1 MKRSTFLNKNS
12 KWKSLLFFF
21 FLASLLWI
29 LTKISLE
36 FVAPVTCELDF
47 INVPESVSIKGTNA
61 DEVTFN
67 LFAPGY
73 EFLKYKLRKPTLS
86 IDVSKY
92 TDENQSSI
100 TISSSQ
106 LVKEI
111 NDQFPSSRSAN
122 MLDLDQ
128 LSLAIDPIIR
138 KKIPVSVLRNV
149 TYKNGFRQ
157 IGPVIVSPDSIFVS
171 GPQNMIASIDSI
183 STQNIDISLLE
194 KGISEEV
201 KILLPKNDGINISD
215 QIVQVSWDV
224 KEIAQKE
231 FDIPVKVINKPSSE
245 IIKIIPNTVKIKVDV
260 TLDHFNLISAEEFE
274 IVCDYGER
282 NKDENFMIVHL
293 NKKPE
298 WAEHIEISTQKI
310 DFLVFKE

>member
-1 MKRSTFLNKNS
+1 M
-12 KWKSLLFFF
+12 LFFF